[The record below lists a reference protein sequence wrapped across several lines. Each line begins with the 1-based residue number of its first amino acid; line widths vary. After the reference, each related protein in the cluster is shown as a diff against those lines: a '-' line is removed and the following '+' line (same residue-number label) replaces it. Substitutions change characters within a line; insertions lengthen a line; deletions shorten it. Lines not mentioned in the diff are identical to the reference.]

1 MDHVELT
8 LNASPMSDKIRGA
21 RTEFEFESYGVV
33 FRNPEPSSDGVHTRI
48 IPWGVIQE
56 VRISTTQ
63 G

>member
-1 MDHVELT
+1 
-8 LNASPMSDKIRGA
+8 MSDKIRGA